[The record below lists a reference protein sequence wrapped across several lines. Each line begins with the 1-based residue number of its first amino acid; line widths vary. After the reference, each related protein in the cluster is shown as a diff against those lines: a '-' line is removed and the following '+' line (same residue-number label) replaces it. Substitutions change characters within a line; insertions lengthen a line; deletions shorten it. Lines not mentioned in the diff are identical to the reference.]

1 MEQVHDQF
9 ERVFKTHF
17 KSLLAYAHTILND
30 PTMSEEIVQEVFY
43 KLWEQRE
50 QIDIHSSLKAYLY
63 RSVHN
68 ESLNH
73 IKHQKVKAVYR
84 QYTLHHESDHT
95 EEHDP
100 IRKLSG
106 IELENKIRHALN
118 ELPEQCRLVFQ
129 LSRFESMKYQEIA
142 GHLNI
147 SVKTVENQMGKALK
161 RLRVS
166 LEAWLPLLTSSLIF
180 ILNQLF

>member
-1 MEQVHDQF
+1 MEPVYDQF
-9 ERVFKTHF
+9 EQIFKTHY

-30 PTMSEEIVQEVFY
+30 LATSEEVVQEVFY
-43 KLWEQRE
+43 KLWEQRK
-50 QIDIHSSLKAYLY
+50 QISIHTSLKAYLY
-63 RSVHN
+63 RAVHN

-73 IKHQKVKAVYR
+73 IKHQKVKAVHR
-84 QYTLHHESDHT
+84 QYALQNEREQT

-100 IRKLSG
+100 IHKLSAL
-106 IELENKIRHALN
+106 ELENKIRHALN

-129 LSRFESMKYQEIA
+129 LSRFESMKYHDIA
-142 GHLNI
+142 GYLNI

-166 LEAWLPLLTSSLIF
+166 LKDFLPLLTSSLF
-180 ILNQLF
+180 YILNQIF